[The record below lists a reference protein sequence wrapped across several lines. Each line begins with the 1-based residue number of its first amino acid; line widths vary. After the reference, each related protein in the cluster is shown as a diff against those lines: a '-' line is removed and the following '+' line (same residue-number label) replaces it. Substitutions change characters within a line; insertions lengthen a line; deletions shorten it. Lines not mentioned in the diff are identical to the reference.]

1 LAFDGGSGKFPA
13 REIRALVAVP
23 RSGGGLNAC
32 RRSCLHSQYGICR
45 GFANANSYSIEQ
57 TTMTT
62 VALVDDHPVFRQGLR
77 LLFELHG
84 DPQVVAE
91 TSHAHEAVE
100 IVRKSRPDVVLLD
113 VVFPDGVSGV
123 SVAHELL
130 RRNPAERIL
139 FVSMVKDVARVADAL
154 ESGALGYA
162 TKDQSAEDLVEAV
175 RTVAAGK
182 SYLAATLQSDRID
195 AQRKAL
201 RENARL
207 GNLGSLTARE
217 RQIFEMTVAGLT
229 AAAIGQKLSIS
240 RRTVETHRARIL
252 SKLGV
257 HSAAELVRI
266 AARAGML

>member
-1 LAFDGGSGKFPA
+1 
-13 REIRALVAVP
+13 
-23 RSGGGLNAC
+23 
-32 RRSCLHSQYGICR
+32 
-45 GFANANSYSIEQ
+45 
-57 TTMTT
+57 MTT
-62 VALVDDHPVFRQGLR
+62 AALVDDHPVFRQGLK

-84 DPQVVAE
+84 DPRVVAE
-91 TSHAHEAVE
+91 TSLPHEAVE
-100 IVRKSRPDVVLLD
+100 MVRKSRPDVVLLD
-113 VVFPDGVSGV
+113 LVFPDGVSGV

-139 FVSMVKDVARVADAL
+139 FVSMVKDAARVADAL

-175 RTVAAGK
+175 RTVAAGR
-182 SYLAATLQSDRID
+182 SYLAATLESDRIE

-201 RENARL
+201 RESPRL

-217 RQIFEMTVAGLT
+217 RQIFDMTVAGLT

-266 AARAGML
+266 AARAGIL

>member
-1 LAFDGGSGKFPA
+1 
-13 REIRALVAVP
+13 
-23 RSGGGLNAC
+23 
-32 RRSCLHSQYGICR
+32 
-45 GFANANSYSIEQ
+45 
-57 TTMTT
+57 MTT
-62 VALVDDHPVFRQGLR
+62 AALVDDHPVFRQGLK

-84 DPQVVAE
+84 DPRVVAE
-91 TSHAHEAVE
+91 TSLPHEAVE
-100 IVRKSRPDVVLLD
+100 MVRRSRPDVV
-113 VVFPDGVSGV
+113 
-123 SVAHELL
+123 
-130 RRNPAERIL
+130 
-139 FVSMVKDVARVADAL
+139 RVADAL

-175 RTVAAGK
+175 RTVAAGR
-182 SYLAATLQSDRID
+182 SYLAATLESDRID

-207 GNLGSLTARE
+207 GNLGALTARE